1 MRKKFESMDLDLKGF
16 EKKYSLYQTQVSAIM
31 CNDWEGVKLDNFMS
45 RPEIYGVAK
54 KSRKQ
59 RKMSLQN
66 SDQLYNS
73 LPKEETE
80 A

>member
-1 MRKKFESMDLDLKGF
+1 MDLDLLGF
-16 EKKYSLYQTQVSAIM
+16 EKKYSLYQTQVSSIM
-31 CNDWEGVKLDNFMS
+31 CNDWEGIKLDNFMS

-59 RKMSLQN
+59 RKLSLQTEE
-66 SDQLYNS
+66 QLYNS
-73 LPKEETE
+73 LPTEETE